1 MVDSIAFWCYT
12 VSIIIKKQRAKMSK
26 TKNWLMDMEEEFYTI
41 AEKKIGDCE
50 TESEFADKM
59 DAHNDLMTGLYSL
72 DEYNEIV
79 SEMWQE
85 FWSKYN

>member
-1 MVDSIAFWCYT
+1 
-12 VSIIIKKQRAKMSK
+12 MSK
-26 TKNWLMDMEEEFYTI
+26 TKNWLMDLEEQFYDI
-41 AEKKIGDCE
+41 AEKAIGECE

-79 SEMWQE
+79 SEMWNE
-85 FWSKYN
+85 KWSEYA